1 MSFSFRDVNSVASS
15 TIQTKVL
22 TAAQKQ
28 KEGKCV
34 HPEPGGICSILA
46 LQAQTQTRTSL
57 KFYLL
62 FEVEL
67 IITASETCSENLK
80 RQHLHKEFSENS
92 VHAVINWSLHFYQLF
107 LSWAEVFCCLCLL
120 ARMFFCVPFLKARF
134 SSKLPFQHNWSTR
147 GTSRSG
153 RVVQGRG
160 GRLLFQ
166 PFPSLEQHFCDS
178 CSLPDTIYLY
188 DPQSLIPRQALVCFS
203 APRWGG
209 LSNFFLLFIM
219 QRLLFQIPLERR

>member
-80 RQHLHKEFSENS
+80 RQHLHKEFLENS

-120 ARMFFCVPFLKARF
+120 ARMFFCVPFLKARLPASCL
-134 SSKLPFQHNWSTR
+134 SSIIGQPEVLAEVE
-147 GTSRSG
+147 GLCG
-153 RVVQGRG
+153 GERVDCCFN
-160 GRLLFQ
+160 LFH
-166 PFPSLEQHFCDS
+166 PLNSISVILAIC
-178 CSLPDTIYLY
+178 
-188 DPQSLIPRQALVCFS
+188 
-203 APRWGG
+203 
-209 LSNFFLLFIM
+209 
-219 QRLLFQIPLERR
+219 QIPFIFMIPSH